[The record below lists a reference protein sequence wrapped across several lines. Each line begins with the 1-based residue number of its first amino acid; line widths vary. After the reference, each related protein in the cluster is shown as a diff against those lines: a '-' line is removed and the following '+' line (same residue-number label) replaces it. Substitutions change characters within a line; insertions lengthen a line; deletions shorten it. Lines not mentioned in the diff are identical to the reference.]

1 MKRLVF
7 LAVTALAS
15 IPLSAQVVTDDFDKF
30 IQEENASFDQFI
42 DDANKEFI
50 EFLRHPWKKAE
61 AKKPVERHTKPEP
74 PKPVIYDEQKHPED
88 TPPVELTIKDIL
100 NQTTIEGQQRPTV
113 EVKNVDQLTFD
124 KPTPKPQPQP
134 KPTPKPTVI
143 VAKQNTPTIIGGNT
157 PKAEPAKPQAT
168 PTKPQATP
176 VKPQPVAPKAEPAK
190 PQATPDKPR
199 PVTPKAE
206 PATPAKPQAT
216 PVKPQPVAPK
226 AEPTTP
232 AKPQATPVK
241 PQPKPKAKPAMQSSL
256 QKEFYPSIAINY
268 CNTKL
273 YIDASMKGVI
283 NITSSQEC
291 AVADGYEA
299 LCRSNYKPL
308 IANCQQAQKDF
319 RLNDWGVFLFVKT
332 AAEALC
338 NDENSCIVMQQFL
351 LNELGYRAKMARRG
365 DRNQLLLFVATDCMV
380 YGHPYFTKEG
390 LNYYNINGT
399 EACTFYMCN
408 QDSKKAKTPV
418 AMRLN
423 NVPALNNGVVS
434 RQRTNKAGNVSV
446 NVNVPKALMDF
457 YASMPQCDYGVYA
470 KAPVVGSLAQE
481 VLGTLRPLVQG
492 KSEVDAANLLLNFVQ
507 TGFKYATD
515 EEQFGFEKPFFV
527 EELFYYPACDCEDRS
542 VLFGWLV
549 RELLGLDV
557 VYLDYPNHIAT
568 AVQFKG
574 DVKGDFLTVDGKRYT
589 VCDPTYIGA
598 SIGMTMPNLR
608 SAGVSILRY

>member
-168 PTKPQATP
+168 PVKPQPVAPKAEPTTPAKPQATP
-176 VKPQPVAPKAEPAK
+176 DKPQPVAPKAEPAK
-190 PQATPDKPR
+190 PQTTPD
-199 PVTPKAE
+199 
-206 PATPAKPQAT
+206 
-216 PVKPQPVAPK
+216 KPQPVAPK

-241 PQPKPKAKPAMQSSL
+241 PQPKPKAKPAVQSSL
-256 QKEFYPSIAINY
+256 QKEFYPSVAINY

-423 NVPALNNGVVS
+423 NVPALNSGVVS

-446 NVNVPKALMDF
+446 SVNVSKSLMDF

-470 KAPVVGSLAQE
+470 KAPVAGSLAQE

>member
-30 IQEENASFDQFI
+30 IQEENASFDKFI

-124 KPTPKPQPQP
+124 KPTPKAQPQP

-157 PKAEPAKPQAT
+157 PKVE
-168 PTKPQATP
+168 
-176 VKPQPVAPKAEPAK
+176 
-190 PQATPDKPR
+190 
-199 PVTPKAE
+199 
-206 PATPAKPQAT
+206 PAKPQAT

-241 PQPKPKAKPAMQSSL
+241 PQPVAPKAEPTKPTKPQTTPVKPQPKPKAKPAMQSSL
-256 QKEFYPSIAINY
+256 QKEFYPSVAINY

-423 NVPALNNGVVS
+423 NVPALNSGVVS

-446 NVNVPKALMDF
+446 SVNVSKSLMDF

-470 KAPVVGSLAQE
+470 KAPVAGSLAQE

>member
-30 IQEENASFDQFI
+30 IQEENASFDKFI

-168 PTKPQATP
+168 PD
-176 VKPQPVAPKAEPAK
+176 KPQPVAPKAEPAK
-190 PQATPDKPR
+190 PQT
-199 PVTPKAE
+199 
-206 PATPAKPQAT
+206 T

-226 AEPTTP
+226 AEPTTPAKPQATPDKPQPVAPKAEPATP

-446 NVNVPKALMDF
+446 SVNVSKSLMDF

-470 KAPVVGSLAQE
+470 KAPVAGSLAQE

>member
-30 IQEENASFDQFI
+30 IQEENASFDKFI

-157 PKAEPAKPQAT
+157 PKAG
-168 PTKPQATP
+168 
-176 VKPQPVAPKAEPAK
+176 
-190 PQATPDKPR
+190 
-199 PVTPKAE
+199 
-206 PATPAKPQAT
+206 PAKPQAT

-241 PQPKPKAKPAMQSSL
+241 PQPVAPKAEPTTPAKPQTTPVKPQPKPKAKPAMQSSL
-256 QKEFYPSIAINY
+256 QKEFYPSVAINY

-408 QDSKKAKTPV
+408 QDSKKAKIPV

-423 NVPALNNGVVS
+423 NVPALNSGVVS

-446 NVNVPKALMDF
+446 SVNVSKSLMDF

-470 KAPVVGSLAQE
+470 KAPVAGSLAQE

>member
-30 IQEENASFDQFI
+30 IQEENASFDKFI

-124 KPTPKPQPQP
+124 KPTPKAQPHP

-168 PTKPQATP
+168 P
-176 VKPQPVAPKAEPAK
+176 VKPQPVAPKAEP
-190 PQATPDKPR
+190 T
-199 PVTPKAE
+199 
-206 PATPAKPQAT
+206 TPAKPQAI
-216 PVKPQPVAPK
+216 PDKPQPVAPK

-256 QKEFYPSIAINY
+256 QKEFYPSVAINY

-423 NVPALNNGVVS
+423 NVPALNSGVVS

-446 NVNVPKALMDF
+446 SVNVSKSLMDF

-470 KAPVVGSLAQE
+470 KAPVAGSLAQE

>member
-30 IQEENASFDQFI
+30 IQEENASFDKFI

-124 KPTPKPQPQP
+124 KPTPKPQP

-157 PKAEPAKPQAT
+157 PKAEPAKPQAI
-168 PTKPQATP
+168 
-176 VKPQPVAPKAEPAK
+176 
-190 PQATPDKPR
+190 PD
-199 PVTPKAE
+199 
-206 PATPAKPQAT
+206 
-216 PVKPQPVAPK
+216 KPQPVAPK

-241 PQPKPKAKPAMQSSL
+241 PQPVAPKAEPTTPAQPPTTPVKTQPRPKAKPAMQSSL
-256 QKEFYPSIAINY
+256 QKEFYPSVAINY

-423 NVPALNNGVVS
+423 NVPALNSGVVS

-446 NVNVPKALMDF
+446 SVNVSKSLMDF

-470 KAPVVGSLAQE
+470 KAPVAGSLAQE

>member
-30 IQEENASFDQFI
+30 IQEENASFDKFI

-124 KPTPKPQPQP
+124 KPTPKAQPQP

-168 PTKPQATP
+168 P
-176 VKPQPVAPKAEPAK
+176 VKPQPVAPKAEP
-190 PQATPDKPR
+190 T
-199 PVTPKAE
+199 
-206 PATPAKPQAT
+206 TPAKPQTT
-216 PVKPQPVAPK
+216 PDKPQPVAPK

-241 PQPKPKAKPAMQSSL
+241 PQPKPKAKPAIQSSL
-256 QKEFYPSIAINY
+256 QKEFYPSVAINY

-423 NVPALNNGVVS
+423 NVPALNSGVVS

-446 NVNVPKALMDF
+446 SVNVSKSLMDF

-470 KAPVVGSLAQE
+470 KAPVAGSLAQE

>member
-30 IQEENASFDQFI
+30 IQEENASFDKFI

-124 KPTPKPQPQP
+124 KPTSKPQPQP

-168 PTKPQATP
+168 P
-176 VKPQPVAPKAEPAK
+176 
-190 PQATPDKPR
+190 
-199 PVTPKAE
+199 
-206 PATPAKPQAT
+206 
-216 PVKPQPVAPK
+216 VKPQPVAPK

-232 AKPQATPVK
+232 AKPQTTPVK

-256 QKEFYPSIAINY
+256 QKEFYPSVAINY

-408 QDSKKAKTPV
+408 QDSKKAKIPV

-423 NVPALNNGVVS
+423 NVPALNSGVVS

-446 NVNVPKALMDF
+446 SVNVSKSLMDF

-470 KAPVVGSLAQE
+470 KAPVAGSLAQE

>member
-88 TPPVELTIKDIL
+88 TPPLELTIKDIL

-124 KPTPKPQPQP
+124 KPTPKPQP

-157 PKAEPAKPQAT
+157 PKAEPAKPQTT
-168 PTKPQATP
+168 PA
-176 VKPQPVAPKAEPAK
+176 KPQPVAPKAEPTTPAK
-190 PQATPDKPR
+190 PQATPDKPQ

-216 PVKPQPVAPK
+216 PVKPQP
-226 AEPTTP
+226 
-232 AKPQATPVK
+232 
-241 PQPKPKAKPAMQSSL
+241 KPKAKPAVQSSL
-256 QKEFYPSIAINY
+256 QKEFYPSVAINY

-291 AVADGYEA
+291 AIADGYEA

-423 NVPALNNGVVS
+423 NVPALNSGVVS

-446 NVNVPKALMDF
+446 SVNVSKSLMDF

-470 KAPVVGSLAQE
+470 KAPVAGSLAQE

>member
-30 IQEENASFDQFI
+30 IQEENASFDKFI

-143 VAKQNTPTIIGGNT
+143 VAKQNTPTIIRGNT
-157 PKAEPAKPQAT
+157 PKAE
-168 PTKPQATP
+168 
-176 VKPQPVAPKAEPAK
+176 
-190 PQATPDKPR
+190 
-199 PVTPKAE
+199 
-206 PATPAKPQAT
+206 PAKPQAT

-241 PQPKPKAKPAMQSSL
+241 PQPVAPKAEPTKPTKPQTTPVKPQPMPKAKPAIQSSL
-256 QKEFYPSIAINY
+256 QKEFYPSVAINY

-423 NVPALNNGVVS
+423 NVPALNSGVVS

-446 NVNVPKALMDF
+446 SVNVSKSLMDF

-470 KAPVVGSLAQE
+470 KAPVAGSLAQE

>member
-30 IQEENASFDQFI
+30 IQEENASFDKFI

-124 KPTPKPQPQP
+124 KPTPKAQPQP

-157 PKAEPAKPQAT
+157 PKAEPAKPQAI
-168 PTKPQATP
+168 PD
-176 VKPQPVAPKAEPAK
+176 KPQPVAPKAEP
-190 PQATPDKPR
+190 T
-199 PVTPKAE
+199 
-206 PATPAKPQAT
+206 TPAKPQTT

-232 AKPQATPVK
+232 AKPQTTPVK

-256 QKEFYPSIAINY
+256 QKEFYPSVAINY

-423 NVPALNNGVVS
+423 NVPALNSGVVS

-446 NVNVPKALMDF
+446 SVNVSKSLMDF

-470 KAPVVGSLAQE
+470 KAPVAGSLAQE

>member
-30 IQEENASFDQFI
+30 IQEENASFDKFI

-124 KPTPKPQPQP
+124 KPTPKAQPQP

-157 PKAEPAKPQAT
+157 PKVE
-168 PTKPQATP
+168 
-176 VKPQPVAPKAEPAK
+176 
-190 PQATPDKPR
+190 
-199 PVTPKAE
+199 
-206 PATPAKPQAT
+206 PAKPQAT

-256 QKEFYPSIAINY
+256 QKEFYPSVAINY

-423 NVPALNNGVVS
+423 NVPALNSGVVS

-446 NVNVPKALMDF
+446 SVNVSKSLMDF

-470 KAPVVGSLAQE
+470 KAPVAGSLAQE

>member
-30 IQEENASFDQFI
+30 IQEENASFDKFI

-168 PTKPQATP
+168 P
-176 VKPQPVAPKAEPAK
+176 
-190 PQATPDKPR
+190 D
-199 PVTPKAE
+199 
-206 PATPAKPQAT
+206 
-216 PVKPQPVAPK
+216 KPQPVAPK

-241 PQPKPKAKPAMQSSL
+241 PQSKPKAKPAMQSSL

-365 DRNQLLLFVATDCMV
+365 DRDQLLLFVATDCMV

>member
-30 IQEENASFDQFI
+30 IQEENASFDKFI

-124 KPTPKPQPQP
+124 KPTPKAQPQP

-168 PTKPQATP
+168 P
-176 VKPQPVAPKAEPAK
+176 VKPQPVAPKAEP
-190 PQATPDKPR
+190 T
-199 PVTPKAE
+199 
-206 PATPAKPQAT
+206 TPAKPQAT

-232 AKPQATPVK
+232 AKPQTTPVK
-241 PQPKPKAKPAMQSSL
+241 PQPRPKAKPAMQSSL
-256 QKEFYPSIAINY
+256 QKEFYPSVAINY

-423 NVPALNNGVVS
+423 NVPALNSGVVS

-446 NVNVPKALMDF
+446 SVNVSKSLMDF

-470 KAPVVGSLAQE
+470 KAPVAGSLAQE

>member
-30 IQEENASFDQFI
+30 IQEENASFDKFI

-124 KPTPKPQPQP
+124 KPTPKAQPQP

-157 PKAEPAKPQAT
+157 PKAGPA
-168 PTKPQATP
+168 KPQATP
-176 VKPQPVAPKAEPAK
+176 VKPQPVAPKAEP
-190 PQATPDKPR
+190 T
-199 PVTPKAE
+199 
-206 PATPAKPQAT
+206 TPAKPQAT

-256 QKEFYPSIAINY
+256 QKEFYPSVAINY

-338 NDENSCIVMQQFL
+338 NNENSCIVMQQFL

-423 NVPALNNGVVS
+423 NVPALNSGVVS

-446 NVNVPKALMDF
+446 SVNVSKSLMDF

-470 KAPVVGSLAQE
+470 KAPVAGSLAQE

>member
-30 IQEENASFDQFI
+30 IQEENASFDKFI

-168 PTKPQATP
+168 P
-176 VKPQPVAPKAEPAK
+176 
-190 PQATPDKPR
+190 
-199 PVTPKAE
+199 
-206 PATPAKPQAT
+206 
-216 PVKPQPVAPK
+216 VKPQPVAPK

-232 AKPQATPVK
+232 AKPQATPDKPQPVAPKAEPAKPQTTPVK
-241 PQPKPKAKPAMQSSL
+241 PQPVAPKAEPTTPAKTQATPVKSQPKPKAKPAVQSSL
-256 QKEFYPSIAINY
+256 QKEFYPSVAINY

-423 NVPALNNGVVS
+423 NVPALNSGLVS

-446 NVNVPKALMDF
+446 SVNVFKSLMDF

-470 KAPVVGSLAQE
+470 KAPVAGSLAQE

>member
-30 IQEENASFDQFI
+30 IQEENASFDKFI

-168 PTKPQATP
+168 P
-176 VKPQPVAPKAEPAK
+176 
-190 PQATPDKPR
+190 
-199 PVTPKAE
+199 
-206 PATPAKPQAT
+206 
-216 PVKPQPVAPK
+216 VKPQPVAPK

-232 AKPQATPVK
+232 AKPQATPDKPQPVAPKAEPTTPAKPQTTPVK
-241 PQPKPKAKPAMQSSL
+241 PQPRPKAKPAMQSSL
-256 QKEFYPSIAINY
+256 QKEFYPSVAINY

-423 NVPALNNGVVS
+423 NVPALNSGVVS

-446 NVNVPKALMDF
+446 SVNVSKSLMDF

-470 KAPVVGSLAQE
+470 KAPVAGSLAQE

>member
-30 IQEENASFDQFI
+30 IQEENASFDKFI

-124 KPTPKPQPQP
+124 KPTPKAQPQP

-168 PTKPQATP
+168 P
-176 VKPQPVAPKAEPAK
+176 
-190 PQATPDKPR
+190 
-199 PVTPKAE
+199 
-206 PATPAKPQAT
+206 
-216 PVKPQPVAPK
+216 VKPQPVAPK

-232 AKPQATPVK
+232 AKPQAIPDKPQPVAPKAEPTTPAKPQTTPVK

-256 QKEFYPSIAINY
+256 QKEFYPSVAINY

-423 NVPALNNGVVS
+423 NAPALNSGVVS

-446 NVNVPKALMDF
+446 SVNVSKSLMDF

-470 KAPVVGSLAQE
+470 KAPVAGSLAQE

-492 KSEVDAANLLLNFVQ
+492 KGEVDAANLLLNFVQ

>member
-30 IQEENASFDQFI
+30 IQEENASFDKFI

-124 KPTPKPQPQP
+124 KPTPKPQP

-168 PTKPQATP
+168 P
-176 VKPQPVAPKAEPAK
+176 VKPQPVAPKAEP
-190 PQATPDKPR
+190 T
-199 PVTPKAE
+199 
-206 PATPAKPQAT
+206 TPAKPQAT

-256 QKEFYPSIAINY
+256 QKEFYPSVAINY

-423 NVPALNNGVVS
+423 NVPALNSGVVS

-446 NVNVPKALMDF
+446 SVNVSKSLMDF

-470 KAPVVGSLAQE
+470 KAPVAGSLAQE

>member
-30 IQEENASFDQFI
+30 IQEENASFDKFI

-124 KPTPKPQPQP
+124 KPTPKAQPQP

-168 PTKPQATP
+168 P
-176 VKPQPVAPKAEPAK
+176 
-190 PQATPDKPR
+190 
-199 PVTPKAE
+199 
-206 PATPAKPQAT
+206 
-216 PVKPQPVAPK
+216 VKPQPVAPK

-232 AKPQATPVK
+232 AKPQTTPVK
-241 PQPKPKAKPAMQSSL
+241 PQPRPKAKPAMQSSL
-256 QKEFYPSIAINY
+256 QKEFYPSVAINY

-423 NVPALNNGVVS
+423 NVPALNSGVVS

-446 NVNVPKALMDF
+446 SVNVSKSLMDF

-470 KAPVVGSLAQE
+470 KAPVAGSLAQE

>member
-30 IQEENASFDQFI
+30 IQEENASFDKFI

-124 KPTPKPQPQP
+124 KPTPKAQPQP

-168 PTKPQATP
+168 P
-176 VKPQPVAPKAEPAK
+176 
-190 PQATPDKPR
+190 
-199 PVTPKAE
+199 
-206 PATPAKPQAT
+206 
-216 PVKPQPVAPK
+216 VKPQPVAPK

-232 AKPQATPVK
+232 AKPQATQVK

-256 QKEFYPSIAINY
+256 QKEFYPSVAINY

-423 NVPALNNGVVS
+423 NVPALNSGVVS

-446 NVNVPKALMDF
+446 SVNVSKSLMDF

-470 KAPVVGSLAQE
+470 KAPVAGSLAQE

>member
-30 IQEENASFDQFI
+30 IQEENASFDKFI

-168 PTKPQATP
+168 PD
-176 VKPQPVAPKAEPAK
+176 KPQPVAPKAEPTTPAR
-190 PQATPDKPR
+190 PQATPD
-199 PVTPKAE
+199 
-206 PATPAKPQAT
+206 
-216 PVKPQPVAPK
+216 KPQPVAPK

-241 PQPKPKAKPAMQSSL
+241 PQPKPKAKPAVQSSL
-256 QKEFYPSIAINY
+256 QKEFYPSVAINY

-291 AVADGYEA
+291 AIADGYEA

-423 NVPALNNGVVS
+423 NVPALNSGVVS

-446 NVNVPKALMDF
+446 SVNVSKSLMDF

-470 KAPVVGSLAQE
+470 KAPVAGSLAQE

>member
-30 IQEENASFDQFI
+30 IQEENASFDKFI

-157 PKAEPAKPQAT
+157 PKAGPA
-168 PTKPQATP
+168 KPQATP
-176 VKPQPVAPKAEPAK
+176 VKPQPVAPKAEP
-190 PQATPDKPR
+190 T
-199 PVTPKAE
+199 
-206 PATPAKPQAT
+206 TPAKPQTT

-256 QKEFYPSIAINY
+256 QKEFYPSVAINY

-423 NVPALNNGVVS
+423 NVPALNSGVVS

-446 NVNVPKALMDF
+446 SVNVSKSLMDF

-470 KAPVVGSLAQE
+470 KAPVAGSLAQE

>member
-30 IQEENASFDQFI
+30 IQEENASFDKFI

-124 KPTPKPQPQP
+124 KPTPKAQPQP

-168 PTKPQATP
+168 P
-176 VKPQPVAPKAEPAK
+176 
-190 PQATPDKPR
+190 
-199 PVTPKAE
+199 
-206 PATPAKPQAT
+206 
-216 PVKPQPVAPK
+216 VKPQPVAPK

-232 AKPQATPVK
+232 AKPQTTPVKPQPIAPKAEPTTPAKPQTTPVK

-256 QKEFYPSIAINY
+256 QKEFYPSVAINY

-423 NVPALNNGVVS
+423 NVPALNSGVVS

-446 NVNVPKALMDF
+446 SVNVSKSLMDF

-470 KAPVVGSLAQE
+470 KAPVAGSLAQE

>member
-30 IQEENASFDQFI
+30 IQEENASFDKFI

-124 KPTPKPQPQP
+124 KPTPKAQPQP

-157 PKAEPAKPQAT
+157 PKAG
-168 PTKPQATP
+168 
-176 VKPQPVAPKAEPAK
+176 PAK
-190 PQATPDKPR
+190 PQATPD
-199 PVTPKAE
+199 
-206 PATPAKPQAT
+206 
-216 PVKPQPVAPK
+216 KPQPVAPK

-256 QKEFYPSIAINY
+256 QKEFYPSVAINY

-423 NVPALNNGVVS
+423 NVPALNSGVVS

-446 NVNVPKALMDF
+446 SVNVSKSLMDF

-470 KAPVVGSLAQE
+470 KAPVAGSLAQE

>member
-30 IQEENASFDQFI
+30 IQEENASFDKFI

-124 KPTPKPQPQP
+124 KPTPKAQPQP

-168 PTKPQATP
+168 P
-176 VKPQPVAPKAEPAK
+176 
-190 PQATPDKPR
+190 D
-199 PVTPKAE
+199 
-206 PATPAKPQAT
+206 
-216 PVKPQPVAPK
+216 KPQPVAPK

-232 AKPQATPVK
+232 AKPQTTPVK

-256 QKEFYPSIAINY
+256 QKEFYPSVAINY

-423 NVPALNNGVVS
+423 NVPALNSGVVS

-446 NVNVPKALMDF
+446 SVNVSKSLMDF

-470 KAPVVGSLAQE
+470 KAPVAGSLAQE

>member
-30 IQEENASFDQFI
+30 IQEENASFDKFI

-124 KPTPKPQPQP
+124 KPTPKAQPQP

-157 PKAEPAKPQAT
+157 PKAE
-168 PTKPQATP
+168 
-176 VKPQPVAPKAEPAK
+176 
-190 PQATPDKPR
+190 
-199 PVTPKAE
+199 
-206 PATPAKPQAT
+206 PAKPQAT

-256 QKEFYPSIAINY
+256 QKEFYPSVAINY

-283 NITSSQEC
+283 NITSRQEC
-291 AVADGYEA
+291 AVADVYEA

-423 NVPALNNGVVS
+423 NVPALNSGVVS
-434 RQRTNKAGNVSV
+434 RQRSNKAGNVSV
-446 NVNVPKALMDF
+446 SVNVSKSLMDF

-470 KAPVVGSLAQE
+470 KAPVAGSLAQE

-507 TGFKYATD
+507 TSFKYATD

>member
-30 IQEENASFDQFI
+30 IQEENASFDKFI

-124 KPTPKPQPQP
+124 KPTPKAQPQP

-157 PKAEPAKPQAT
+157 PKAEPAKPQAI
-168 PTKPQATP
+168 
-176 VKPQPVAPKAEPAK
+176 
-190 PQATPDKPR
+190 PD
-199 PVTPKAE
+199 
-206 PATPAKPQAT
+206 
-216 PVKPQPVAPK
+216 KPQPVAPK

-232 AKPQATPVK
+232 AKPQTTPVK

-256 QKEFYPSIAINY
+256 QKEFYPSVAINY

-423 NVPALNNGVVS
+423 NAPALNSGVVS

-446 NVNVPKALMDF
+446 SVNVSKSLMDF

-470 KAPVVGSLAQE
+470 KAPVAGSLAQE

>member
-168 PTKPQATP
+168 PA
-176 VKPQPVAPKAEPAK
+176 KPQPVAPKAEPTTPAK
-190 PQATPDKPR
+190 PQATPDKPQ

-206 PATPAKPQAT
+206 PTTPAKPQAT

-241 PQPKPKAKPAMQSSL
+241 PQPKPKAKPAIQSSL

-492 KSEVDAANLLLNFVQ
+492 KSEIDAANLLLNFVQ

-574 DVKGDFLTVDGKRYT
+574 EVKGDFLTVDGKRYT

>member
-30 IQEENASFDQFI
+30 IQEENASFDKFI

-143 VAKQNTPTIIGGNT
+143 VAKQNTPTIIGDNT
-157 PKAEPAKPQAT
+157 PKAEPA
-168 PTKPQATP
+168 KPQATP

-190 PQATPDKPR
+190 PQTTPVKPQ
-199 PVTPKAE
+199 PVAPKAE
-206 PATPAKPQAT
+206 PTTPAKPQAT
-216 PVKPQPVAPK
+216 PDKPQPVAPK

-241 PQPKPKAKPAMQSSL
+241 PQPKPKAKPAVQSSL
-256 QKEFYPSIAINY
+256 QKEFYPSVAINY

-423 NVPALNNGVVS
+423 NVPALNSGVVS

-446 NVNVPKALMDF
+446 SVNVSKSLMDF

-470 KAPVVGSLAQE
+470 KAPVAGSLAQE

>member
-30 IQEENASFDQFI
+30 IQEENASFDKFI

-124 KPTPKPQPQP
+124 KPTPKAQPQP

-168 PTKPQATP
+168 P
-176 VKPQPVAPKAEPAK
+176 VKPQPVAPKAEP
-190 PQATPDKPR
+190 T
-199 PVTPKAE
+199 
-206 PATPAKPQAT
+206 TPAKPQTT

-256 QKEFYPSIAINY
+256 QKEFYPSVAINY

-423 NVPALNNGVVS
+423 NAPALNSGVVS

-446 NVNVPKALMDF
+446 SVNVSKSLMDF

-470 KAPVVGSLAQE
+470 KAPVAGSLAQE

-492 KSEVDAANLLLNFVQ
+492 KGEVDAANLLLNFVQ

>member
-30 IQEENASFDQFI
+30 IQEENASFDKFI

-113 EVKNVDQLTFD
+113 ELKNVDQLTFD

-168 PTKPQATP
+168 P
-176 VKPQPVAPKAEPAK
+176 
-190 PQATPDKPR
+190 
-199 PVTPKAE
+199 
-206 PATPAKPQAT
+206 
-216 PVKPQPVAPK
+216 VKPQPVAPK

-256 QKEFYPSIAINY
+256 QKEFYPSVAINY

-423 NVPALNNGVVS
+423 NVPALNSGVVS

-446 NVNVPKALMDF
+446 SVNVSKSLMDF

-470 KAPVVGSLAQE
+470 KAPVAGSLAQE

>member
-30 IQEENASFDQFI
+30 IQEENASFDKFI

-124 KPTPKPQPQP
+124 KPTPKAQPQP

-157 PKAEPAKPQAT
+157 PKAGPE
-168 PTKPQATP
+168 
-176 VKPQPVAPKAEPAK
+176 
-190 PQATPDKPR
+190 
-199 PVTPKAE
+199 
-206 PATPAKPQAT
+206 KPQAT

-232 AKPQATPVK
+232 AKPQTTPVK

-256 QKEFYPSIAINY
+256 QKEFYPSVAINY

-423 NVPALNNGVVS
+423 NVPALNSGVVS

-446 NVNVPKALMDF
+446 SVNVSKSLMDF

-470 KAPVVGSLAQE
+470 KAPVAGSLAQE

>member
-30 IQEENASFDQFI
+30 IQEENASFDKFI

-168 PTKPQATP
+168 P
-176 VKPQPVAPKAEPAK
+176 VKPQPVAPKAEP
-190 PQATPDKPR
+190 T
-199 PVTPKAE
+199 
-206 PATPAKPQAT
+206 TPAKPQAT
-216 PVKPQPVAPK
+216 PDKPQPVAPK

-256 QKEFYPSIAINY
+256 QKEFYPSVAINY

-423 NVPALNNGVVS
+423 NVPALNSGVVS

-446 NVNVPKALMDF
+446 SVNVSKSLMDF

-470 KAPVVGSLAQE
+470 KAPVAGSLAQE

-492 KSEVDAANLLLNFVQ
+492 KGEVDAANLLLNFVQ

>member
-30 IQEENASFDQFI
+30 IQEENASFDKFI

-124 KPTPKPQPQP
+124 KPTPKAQPQP

-157 PKAEPAKPQAT
+157 PKAEPAKPQAI
-168 PTKPQATP
+168 PD
-176 VKPQPVAPKAEPAK
+176 KPQPVAPKAEP
-190 PQATPDKPR
+190 T
-199 PVTPKAE
+199 
-206 PATPAKPQAT
+206 TPAKPQAT

-232 AKPQATPVK
+232 AKPQTTPVK
-241 PQPKPKAKPAMQSSL
+241 PQPRPKAKPAMQSSL
-256 QKEFYPSIAINY
+256 QKEFYPSVAINY

-423 NVPALNNGVVS
+423 NAPALNSGVVS

-446 NVNVPKALMDF
+446 SVNVSKSLMDF

-470 KAPVVGSLAQE
+470 KAPVAGSLAQE

>member
-30 IQEENASFDQFI
+30 IQEENASFDKFI

-124 KPTPKPQPQP
+124 KPTPKAQPQP

-168 PTKPQATP
+168 P
-176 VKPQPVAPKAEPAK
+176 
-190 PQATPDKPR
+190 
-199 PVTPKAE
+199 
-206 PATPAKPQAT
+206 
-216 PVKPQPVAPK
+216 VKPQPVAPK
-226 AEPTTP
+226 AEPT
-232 AKPQATPVK
+232 KPQATPVK

-256 QKEFYPSIAINY
+256 QKEFYPSVAINY

-423 NVPALNNGVVS
+423 NVPALNSGVVS

-446 NVNVPKALMDF
+446 SVNVSKSLMDF

-470 KAPVVGSLAQE
+470 KAPVAGSLAQE

>member
-30 IQEENASFDQFI
+30 IQEENASFDKFI

-124 KPTPKPQPQP
+124 KPTPKAQPQP

-168 PTKPQATP
+168 P
-176 VKPQPVAPKAEPAK
+176 
-190 PQATPDKPR
+190 
-199 PVTPKAE
+199 
-206 PATPAKPQAT
+206 
-216 PVKPQPVAPK
+216 VKPQPVAPK

-241 PQPKPKAKPAMQSSL
+241 PQPVAPKAEPKTPAKPQTTPVKPQPRPKAKPAMQSSL
-256 QKEFYPSIAINY
+256 QKEFYPSVAINY

-423 NVPALNNGVVS
+423 NVPALNSGVVS

-446 NVNVPKALMDF
+446 SVNVSKSLMDF

-470 KAPVVGSLAQE
+470 KAPVAGSLAQE

>member
-30 IQEENASFDQFI
+30 IQEENALFDKFI

-143 VAKQNTPTIIGGNT
+143 VAKQNTPIIIGGNT

-168 PTKPQATP
+168 PVKPQPVAPKAEPTTPAKPQTTP
-176 VKPQPVAPKAEPAK
+176 VKPQPVAPKAEP
-190 PQATPDKPR
+190 T
-199 PVTPKAE
+199 
-206 PATPAKPQAT
+206 TPAKPQTT
-216 PVKPQPVAPK
+216 PDKPQPVAPK

-241 PQPKPKAKPAMQSSL
+241 PQPKPKAKPAVQSSL
-256 QKEFYPSIAINY
+256 QKEFYPSVAINY

-423 NVPALNNGVVS
+423 NVPALNSGVVS

-446 NVNVPKALMDF
+446 SVNVSKSLMDF

-470 KAPVVGSLAQE
+470 KAPVAGSLAQE
-481 VLGTLRPLVQG
+481 VLGALRPLVQG

>member
-30 IQEENASFDQFI
+30 IQEENASFDKFI

-124 KPTPKPQPQP
+124 KPTPKPQP

-168 PTKPQATP
+168 P
-176 VKPQPVAPKAEPAK
+176 VKPQPVAPKAEP
-190 PQATPDKPR
+190 T
-199 PVTPKAE
+199 
-206 PATPAKPQAT
+206 TPAKPQAT
-216 PVKPQPVAPK
+216 PDKPQPVAPK

-241 PQPKPKAKPAMQSSL
+241 PQPVAPKAEPKTPAKPQTTPVKPQPRPKAKPAMQSSL
-256 QKEFYPSIAINY
+256 QKEFYPSVAINY

-423 NVPALNNGVVS
+423 NVPALNSGVVS

-446 NVNVPKALMDF
+446 SVNVSKSLMDF

-470 KAPVVGSLAQE
+470 KAPVAGSLAQE